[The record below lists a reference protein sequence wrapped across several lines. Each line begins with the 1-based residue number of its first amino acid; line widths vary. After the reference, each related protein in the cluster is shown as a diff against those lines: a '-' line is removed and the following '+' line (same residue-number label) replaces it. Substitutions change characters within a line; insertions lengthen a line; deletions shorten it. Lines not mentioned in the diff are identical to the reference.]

1 MSKDNRKEPEK
12 RGFLNLLKDMQFHL
26 EPEKRGLLNLVEDIT
41 VRLAAENGDAS
52 AQYTLGVMYYNG
64 NGVPQDYQEA
74 AKWYLLAAEQG
85 DADAQSFLG
94 VIYYNGKGIPQ
105 DYQEAMKWHRLA
117 AEQGAPYSQYTL
129 GVMYISGNGVPQDA
143 QKAMKWFRRLVVR
156 NRHRHPPPQDARE
169 AMKWFRLAA
178 EQGQTGAQFNLGVGY
193 AHGQG
198 VRKNYI
204 QAHKWINLAAS
215 RTTPGKEESYR
226 SMRDTLAVTMTASQ
240 LADAQRLAREWEPKT
255 WEQLKDE

>member
-1 MSKDNRKEPEK
+1 MSKDNRK
-12 RGFLNLLKDMQFHL
+12 

-52 AQYTLGVMYYNG
+52 AQYTLGVMY
-64 NGVPQDYQEA
+64 
-74 AKWYLLAAEQG
+74 
-85 DADAQSFLG
+85 
-94 VIYYNGKGIPQ
+94 
-105 DYQEAMKWHRLA
+105 
-117 AEQGAPYSQYTL
+117 
-129 GVMYISGNGVPQDA
+129 ISGNGV
-143 QKAMKWFRRLVVR
+143 
-156 NRHRHPPPQDARE
+156 PQDARE

-215 RTTPGKEESYR
+215 RTNPGERDDVKPR
-226 SMRDTLAVTMTASQ
+226 SARDELAKKMTASQ
-240 LADAQRLAREWEPKT
+240 IADAQQLAREWEPKT

>member
-1 MSKDNRKEPEK
+1 MSKDNRK
-12 RGFLNLLKDMQFHL
+12 

-52 AQYTLGVMYYNG
+52 AQYTLGVMY
-64 NGVPQDYQEA
+64 
-74 AKWYLLAAEQG
+74 
-85 DADAQSFLG
+85 
-94 VIYYNGKGIPQ
+94 
-105 DYQEAMKWHRLA
+105 
-117 AEQGAPYSQYTL
+117 
-129 GVMYISGNGVPQDA
+129 ISGNGV
-143 QKAMKWFRRLVVR
+143 
-156 NRHRHPPPQDARE
+156 PQDARE

-215 RTTPGKEESYR
+215 RTAPGEAGDYQSG
-226 SMRDTLAVTMTASQ
+226 RDGLAKKMAASQ
-240 LADAQRLAREWEPKT
+240 VAEAQRLAMEWQPKT